1 MSNTHP
7 MILVIDNYDSFTY
20 NLVQELLVAG
30 ARVEVVRNDQASVDD
45 LLARKPAGLV
55 ISPGPGRPEEAGVCP
70 ELVERRAPIPLLG
83 VCLGHQVLGH
93 VFGARVERATE
104 LLHGK
109 TSAIEH
115 DGRELFAGLPQPFEA
130 TRYHSLTVVPETL
143 PAELEA
149 LAWTDD
155 HGERVLMGLRH
166 RELPYWGV
174 QFHPE
179 SILSLAGPALLG
191 NFVACCKAGGAG
203 DAT

>member
-30 ARVEVVRNDQASVDD
+30 AEVEVVRNDQASVDD
-45 LLARKPAGLV
+45 LLARKPAGLL

-70 ELVERRAPIPLLG
+70 ELVERRVPIPLLG
-83 VCLGHQVLGH
+83 VCLGHQDLGH
-93 VFGARVERATE
+93 VFGARVARATE

-130 TRYHSLTVVPETL
+130 TRYHSLTVVPESL
-143 PAELEA
+143 PDELEA

-191 NFVACCKAGGAG
+191 NFVARCEAGGAG
-203 DAT
+203 EAA